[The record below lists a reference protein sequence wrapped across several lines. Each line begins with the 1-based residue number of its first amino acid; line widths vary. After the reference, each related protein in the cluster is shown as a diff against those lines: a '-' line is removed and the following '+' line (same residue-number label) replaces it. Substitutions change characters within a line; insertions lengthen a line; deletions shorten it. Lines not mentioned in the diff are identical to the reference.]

1 MRAGLQRFVLVLLA
15 ASLATPTLRGGTDPC
30 DGTFAGAMLGA
41 ELLDIGL
48 TTSSLKLLNGTENP
62 KLKRLLE
69 FRLLSAI
76 AAARRE
82 VEHGPEVDRVALPFS
97 VPNWLNTVGEAT
109 AYVSVHH
116 LESPGSPADAPEHM
130 PLENLQVVKA
140 WLERQPG
147 SP

>member
-1 MRAGLQRFVLVLLA
+1 
-15 ASLATPTLRGGTDPC
+15 
-30 DGTFAGAMLGA
+30 MLGA

-76 AAARRE
+76 AAARRD
-82 VEHGPEVDRVALPFS
+82 VEYGPEVDRVALSFS

-109 AYVSVHH
+109 AYVSAHH
-116 LESPGSPADAPEHM
+116 LESPESPADAPEHM

-140 WLERQPG
+140 WLERKPG